1 MTHSE
6 KLERIRMLMS
16 SPDVME
22 LGTLI
27 SEVAAYERVHFP
39 VALPTLGEAMQF
51 RRMQMGETQKEI
63 SMRAGISL
71 NRWKLLEKGMPPS
84 LKDARCLH
92 AVGIPADV
100 IFSQDTKAGDHPPT
114 KP

>member
-6 KLERIRMLMS
+6 KLERIRMLIS

-71 NRWKLLEKGMPPS
+71 NRWMLLEKGMSPS

-100 IFSQDTKAGDHPPT
+100 IFPKTPRPADHPPS